1 MRVVKK
7 KREIVVGEISTP
19 GMADIAFQL
28 IIFFLLTTV
37 FMHEHGL
44 RLVLPEKG
52 EEVRVKRENI
62 AEVYVNARGQVK
74 IKDIEVPVDRIR
86 EFAEQLLKENPKII
100 FSLYVDHRCP
110 YEKVIKVFDELKLAN
125 AKRIAFAPPRRGG

>member
-52 EEVRVKRENI
+52 EEVRVKKENI

-74 IKDIEVPVDRIR
+74 IKDMEVPVDRIR
-86 EFAEQLLKENPKII
+86 EFAEQLLKEN
-100 FSLYVDHRCP
+100 
-110 YEKVIKVFDELKLAN
+110 
-125 AKRIAFAPPRRGG
+125 